1 VIYDVLEW
9 VLQQGAEEGEMRD
22 YPTEGKG
29 SARVELTMGREM
41 AARRRCRRRRSGRPA
56 RTRGR
61 GEKGR
66 GALAW
71 PVKEKNGRGM
81 KRGAAVT
88 GRHFKRARQG
98 GGDGRVVR
106 CGRQR
111 RLRAAHVRVARDRC
125 RNRGGGGLP
134 VGPWQNNGRRDLNSK
149 KKKLNSI

>member
-1 VIYDVLEW
+1 VIYDVLRW

-71 PVKEKNGRGM
+71 PVKEKNGKGR

-88 GRHFKRARQG
+88 GRHFKRAR
-98 GGDGRVVR
+98 
-106 CGRQR
+106 
-111 RLRAAHVRVARDRC
+111 
-125 RNRGGGGLP
+125 
-134 VGPWQNNGRRDLNSK
+134 
-149 KKKLNSI
+149 